1 MDSDEI
7 CVRAHWMRKTLSL
20 SAASSAG
27 CAASTVGRHE
37 ISGLNLKTIADP
49 QENGMAVSSHLS
61 IDNQSHSNYTI
72 IEIEA
77 PDRDGLFYDL
87 VRALHAHN
95 ISIDSARIATEM
107 RAAFDTF
114 YILDSNRKK
123 VTDEVVLT
131 ALRDRLTSIFPL
143 EESLHNITKFN
154 L

>member
-1 MDSDEI
+1 
-7 CVRAHWMRKTLSL
+7 
-20 SAASSAG
+20 
-27 CAASTVGRHE
+27 
-37 ISGLNLKTIADP
+37 
-49 QENGMAVSSHLS
+49 MAVSSHLS

-87 VRALHAHN
+87 VRASHAHN

-123 VTDEVVLT
+123 VTDEAVLK
-131 ALRDRLTSIFPL
+131 ALRDRLTSLFPL